1 MADLKIRVGADVA
14 PAIDGLRQLEGRM
27 RTTTAA
33 GQTFGKGLEQTTKS
47 LQKLP
52 QTSSAATQSLVN
64 LSRVAQDAPFGFIG
78 IANNINPLLES
89 FQRLKVSTGSTGG
102 ALKALGKELTG
113 PAGVG
118 LAVGVVSSLL
128 VVFGDKLFG
137 AGKAAKSAED
147 SANRL
152 KTAIDG
158 VISSVGKEAA
168 DAAGFI
174 AVLKSETETR
184 ERKLAAIKELQQIQP
199 DVFRN
204 LKLEGDAVV
213 GLDAA
218 YTNYLENLKQVIAV
232 KVAQAK
238 LEGLITKQLQ
248 QQEGQAL
255 VNAVEDAR
263 LRVARSQGQ
272 GVGENVYR
280 DILGSRQVR
289 EKENQQLQKDIER
302 LFLDIQKASAGIRLK
317 FPALAKPEKSKDDE
331 DKYWYYTIGI
341 TKDQLKA
348 EAPRIG
354 AEINRVL
361 ETAIRPKSFLGEEAF
376 KVNEKALNALREKL
390 QVLGDVALTVGSVF
404 SSAFDGLFQALV
416 QGGNAIQAF
425 GQAFIQ
431 ALTGVISKLIQT
443 AILAAIVS
451 ALGGGVGIGANSN
464 KFGDIFKLLSGFG
477 GFRAG
482 GGPVEAGKTYA
493 VGERGMEL
501 FTPSVSGRIIPNN
514 QIGSVSTGGR
524 SSGGGSVVLRGRELR
539 LLGVRTTN
547 SQIRL
552 GVRA

>member
-89 FQRLKVSTGSTGG
+89 FQRLKVSTGTTGG
-102 ALKALGKELTG
+102 AFKELGKSLIG
-113 PAGVG
+113 PAGLG
-118 LAVGVVSSLL
+118 LAVGVASSLL
-128 VVFGDKLFG
+128 ITFGDKLFG
-137 AGKAAKSAED
+137 AGKAAKEASEKAKQLRD
-147 SANRL
+147 S
-152 KTAIDG
+152 IQG
-158 VISSVGKEAA
+158 IFEGSGKEAA
-168 DAAGFI
+168 NVNLLI
-174 AVLKSETETR
+174 TVLKTETETR
-184 ERKLAAIKELQQIQP
+184 ERKLAAIKELQRIQP
-199 DVFRN
+199 EVFSS
-204 LKLEGDAVV
+204 LKLEGDTVN

-218 YTNYLENLKQVIAV
+218 YQQYLANLQSVIKV
-232 KVAQAK
+232 KIRQLQ
-238 LEGLITKQLQ
+238 LEQLITKQLQ
-248 QQEGQAL
+248 LQDKNLGLQSTIALPSLINPEFRDKALKDLLRQVELNKQEFQNIQAEINNIL
-255 VNAVEDAR
+255 KDIATN
-263 LRVARSQGQ
+263 SQGI
-272 GVGENVYR
+272 
-280 DILGSRQVR
+280 DLKPATI
-289 EKENQQLQKDIER
+289 KTTKD
-302 LFLDIQKASAGIRLK
+302 KNN
-317 FPALAKPEKSKDDE
+317 E

-348 EAPRIG
+348 EAPRIS
-354 AEINRVL
+354 AEINKVL

-390 QVLGDVALTVGSVF
+390 QVLGDVALTVGNIF

-514 QIGSVSTGGR
+514 QIGGISTGGR
-524 SSGGGSVVLRGRELR
+524 SSGGGAIVLRGRELR